1 MFYFFFESRT
11 NKNDPVVIWLAGGPG
26 CGGEIALFYEN
37 GPFHFAKNLSL
48 VWNKYG
54 WDKVSNLLYVDQ
66 PIGTGFSYTT
76 NDSDLR
82 KNQNDVTNDLYDF
95 LQDFFTEYREFDKH
109 DFFITGESYAGH
121 YAPAL
126 ASKILQENKDKRRI
140 YIHLKGIAIGNGL
153 INPGIQYPEQ
163 LSYALS
169 QTLIIDGSSDYL
181 RIRGIVRKCKLS
193 LKTCGAYSF
202 NLLYVFRLFLVFF
215 SQDYY
220 LFGIYTLQP
229 VSFFLDADG
238 DHVRCLLAAYD
249 VCSKIMDEILSVT
262 GNINYYDIRKDCE
275 GRLCYD
281 FSNMEKLMNDESIKK
296 SLGVGAD
303 IHFVSCNSTVSDNMK
318 GDFMKNYQVG
328 IPALLENGIKI
339 LIYAGDKDVLCNWQ
353 GNLKWVLG
361 MKWYGDKIFKAL
373 RPVDFFV
380 DGDKVGELRTHKHLS
395 FVKINKAGHLVP
407 MDQPK
412 AALQMIETW
421 MQDRLSVS
429 KHVFFSSS

>member
-1 MFYFFFESRT
+1 MALASQFSHIFPFLFLFHLFLTTQELQRLELFSEADINITNNAHPRLVQKRLRLPFAVDSGPPVEERGHYAGYYHLPHTRGARMFYFFFESRT

-140 YIHLKGIAIGNGL
+140 YIHLK
-153 INPGIQYPEQ
+153 
-163 LSYALS
+163 
-169 QTLIIDGSSDYL
+169 
-181 RIRGIVRKCKLS
+181 
-193 LKTCGAYSF
+193 
-202 NLLYVFRLFLVFF
+202 
-215 SQDYY
+215 
-220 LFGIYTLQP
+220 
-229 VSFFLDADG
+229 
-238 DHVRCLLAAYD
+238 
-249 VCSKIMDEILSVT
+249 
-262 GNINYYDIRKDCE
+262 YYDIRKDCE